1 SNAGC
6 HGARTPKTTAKRESH
21 LIPIDAP
28 PGVLMGIFSV
38 LGYVMLLGAYHE
50 TNVLDTI
57 WIVLFFVGVCVG
69 GYIIGKMIWNS
80 IQTHN
85 KEAAVARDRWK
96 HSYICMRCGA
106 RFIIR

>member
-1 SNAGC
+1 MYYILYMVVWGFSTFLLA
-6 HGARTPKTTAKRESH
+6 T
-21 LIPIDAP
+21 IPA
-28 PGVLMGIFSV
+28 SV
-38 LGYVMLLGAYHE
+38 IYQILLHIVGHE

>member
-38 LGYVMLLGAYHE
+38 LGYVMLLGAYKRPPQE
-50 TNVLDTI
+50 SVNLRRSILKAGDE
-57 WIVLFFVGVCVG
+57 
-69 GYIIGKMIWNS
+69 IGCYLPAGKW
-80 IQTHN
+80 QRHL
-85 KEAAVARDRWK
+85 
-96 HSYICMRCGA
+96 
-106 RFIIR
+106 